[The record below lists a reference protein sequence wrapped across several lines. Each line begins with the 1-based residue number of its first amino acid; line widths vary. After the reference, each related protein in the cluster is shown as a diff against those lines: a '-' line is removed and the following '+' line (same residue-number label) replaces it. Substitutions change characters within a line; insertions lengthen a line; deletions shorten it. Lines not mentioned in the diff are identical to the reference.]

1 MNKIMHNST
10 SDNIFKV
17 GAVIKG
23 LIWALVITIFLGIVV
38 SLLLQ
43 YTALSESLLNN
54 FSTFIFFISMF
65 LGSTIGA
72 RLAEC
77 KGLLH
82 GLSVSFVYL
91 ILIVAIGLIWS
102 PETFTTVL
110 ILKRA
115 AYSLVSGLL
124 GGIVGIGL
132 SAK

>member
-1 MNKIMHNST
+1 MNKITHSSPSGDT
-10 SDNIFKV
+10 FKV

-23 LIWALVITIFLGIVV
+23 LIWALVITIFLGIVI

-43 YTALSESLLNN
+43 YTALSEGLLNS

-65 LGSTIGA
+65 IGATIGA
-72 RLAEC
+72 RCAGC

-82 GLSVSFVYL
+82 GLSISLVYL

-102 PETFTTVL
+102 PETFSAGL
-110 ILKRA
+110 LLKRA
-115 AYSLVSGLL
+115 AYSLASGLL

-132 SAK
+132 SAR

>member
-1 MNKIMHNST
+1 MNRITPAS
-10 SDNIFKV
+10 SDNQFKV
-17 GAVIKG
+17 GAAIRG

-65 LGSTIGA
+65 LGATIGA
-72 RLAEC
+72 RFAGC

-82 GLSVSFVYL
+82 GLSVSLVYL
-91 ILIVAIGLIWS
+91 ILIVAIGLIWN
-102 PETFTTVL
+102 PDTFTAGL
-110 ILKRA
+110 ILKRT